1 MTSTIGHQALLP
13 TKLHQPRTTAD
24 LVHRPRLK
32 QLLDSGL
39 DRPLILVVS
48 LDEADDDLGSFLACL
63 PTATQIL
70 FPVTLPPTHALLS
83 QIALQL
89 EEAI

>member
-1 MTSTIGHQALLP
+1 MTSTIGRQTLLP

-48 LDEADDDLGSFLACL
+48 LDEADDDLGSFPAYLLA
-63 PTATQIL
+63 ATQIL
-70 FPVTLPPTHALLS
+70 FPGALPPTSALLN
-83 QIALQL
+83 
-89 EEAI
+89 